1 MVYEAQ
7 PHPHRR
13 GARNSQK
20 KPQRNMSTP
29 ELGEKEPVS
38 GGKLTQKNG
47 TVAVTNICDIDNCA
61 LYLYTLQPYLLK

>member
-1 MVYEAQ
+1 
-7 PHPHRR
+7 
-13 GARNSQK
+13 
-20 KPQRNMSTP
+20 MSTP